1 MIGFWLNLCE
11 VFIDLLKRLIID
23 VCVEI
28 FVNVIEDWLND
39 IVIVL
44 CFWIFGG
51 EGFVVIL
58 IFFIKFFKLIFVDLC
73 IGVKICLLYILF
85 NEL

>member
-51 EGFVVIL
+51 EGFVVIF

-73 IGVKICLLYILF
+73 IGVNICLLYILV